1 MCHLSYLFL
10 VFLCNDWKEV
20 TMVLN
25 VTLLITYFTFK
36 TYIWKSPLVK
46 KVDTEVHSKDDL
58 MKDLKS
64 TDVNIKLIFIIL
76 SLTWFTLGYNTYG
89 IQSSWR
95 HVALA
100 GKIFAHSFL
109 GSLLEV
115 FSKLLA
121 LMVCLAVKQK
131 RLPLSVLQLF
141 FAMTYYC
148 SMSFEKE
155 NFENDVNSFKS
166 VFAVFFVHIS
176 DFFDSASFSLMWI
189 MTPESYPHSFR

>member
-1 MCHLSYLFL
+1 MSFTIHFL
-10 VFLCNDWKEV
+10 VFLCSDWKEV

-36 TYIWKSPLVK
+36 SYIWKSPLVK

-64 TDVNIKLIFIIL
+64 TDVNTKLIFIIL

-166 VFAVFFVHIS
+166 VFAVT
-176 DFFDSASFSLMWI
+176 SL
-189 MTPESYPHSFR
+189 TVLPSL